1 MSLEELWVK
10 LPDPVVQEPTE
21 VYQFVPPVIPPVQ
34 VSGAMPST
42 AIQQENMEQMVGNQ
56 AQPAPQDQIPQPNP
70 QPVAIEPVRRSQRAK
85 RSAIPDYYETYL
97 SEDVYD
103 IGNISDPATFRHAM
117 SSENSTKWIEA
128 IEDELRSMSTNKV

>member
-1 MSLEELWVK
+1 MSLEELRVE

-42 AIQQENMEQMVGNQ
+42 AAQQENMEQMVGNQ
-56 AQPAPQDQIPQPNP
+56 AQPAPQDQIPQPIS

-103 IGNISDPATFRHAM
+103 IGNISDPATFRQAV
-117 SSENSTKWIEA
+117 SSENSTK
-128 IEDELRSMSTNKV
+128 

>member
-1 MSLEELWVK
+1 
-10 LPDPVVQEPTE
+10 
-21 VYQFVPPVIPPVQ
+21 
-34 VSGAMPST
+34 
-42 AIQQENMEQMVGNQ
+42 MVGNQ
-56 AQPAPQDQIPQPNP
+56 VQPAPQDQIPQPISQPIP

-103 IGNISDPATFRHAM
+103 IGNISDPATFRQAV

-128 IEDELRSMSTNKV
+128 MEDELRSMSTNKV

>member
-1 MSLEELWVK
+1 ML
-10 LPDPVVQEPTE
+10 Q
-21 VYQFVPPVIPPVQ
+21 
-34 VSGAMPST
+34 
-42 AIQQENMEQMVGNQ
+42 
-56 AQPAPQDQIPQPNP
+56 QPAPQDPIPQPIP
-70 QPVAIEPVRRSQRAK
+70 QIAAIEPVRRSQRAK

-103 IGNISDPATFRHAM
+103 IGNISDPATFGQAV